1 MSINEDFWNQVYKK
15 HNWIVYVVPKPD
27 KIYVHNFEDG
37 NDKYRE
43 YNNEWNIYAEGRGR
57 VALVNTMEKDIKIPS
72 ISPHKIRYY

>member
-43 YNNEWNIYAEGRGR
+43 YNN
-57 VALVNTMEKDIKIPS
+57 D
-72 ISPHKIRYY
+72 